1 MGILGSLHDSRK
13 LLTSNLYHITSHTPT
28 SEFDHLENPHGV
40 TKITLAERKKR
51 KFAICT
57 FVLRLTGV
65 HDNGAHFRTVS
76 CLSWRNLPPSLL
88 CLPFL
93 AILFLANTTFLC
105 LWLPLT
111 WRKEKNSESMTQ
123 EVNLPPLVSSGLQR
137 LSRVPGQYG
146 RRKGMRG
153 VGRACVL
160 YNVFSGMCSC
170 TQLNLPRPLTTMMM
184 VLSVLDVKVPKLGPA
199 LD

>member
-28 SEFDHLENPHGV
+28 SEFYHLENPHGV

-76 CLSWRNLPPSLL
+76 CLGEIYLPLYFVCHL
-88 CLPFL
+88 LPFYSLRAPRSYAFCSVNL
-93 AILFLANTTFLC
+93 A
-105 LWLPLT
+105 
-111 WRKEKNSESMTQ
+111 KGEKTRNSMMQ
-123 EVNLPPLVSSGLQR
+123 KVNLPPLVSSGCNG
-137 LSRVPGQYG
+137 SAVY
-146 RRKGMRG
+146 RG
-153 VGRACVL
+153 NMG
-160 YNVFSGMCSC
+160 GG
-170 TQLNLPRPLTTMMM
+170 
-184 VLSVLDVKVPKLGPA
+184 KE
-199 LD
+199 